1 MTNSIPEYLRKISIE
16 SGFNSEP
23 FKETWSIW
31 KPVIQRY
38 VNINASAES
47 VIGLADQLADIFKLT
62 NTGGRSQSSLAG
74 AGFSWE
80 AFVNW
85 YLNICFIGSRA
96 VAVRNISDIP
106 TPIRKALNVNYGT
119 FKSNTEADIIVI
131 IFPNLDI
138 YKTSI
143 DFLETNNND
152 IIISANSHKRN
163 RAKIKNIIDNL
174 TGAHFEKHE
183 VGIIQCKTNWNDN
196 AQIPMLWGMLYSVHE
211 FKEGSQ
217 ISIGIDS
224 FSIDQ
229 LKKFTYSFVTVPTGK
244 LENYKPSSTA
254 VNRVRNLSGGNY
266 WGHQTKSSIANSLK
280 EIFNYNF
287 SSAFSQSNI
296 RKSIR
301 ENIDELDNDL
311 SYFRIT

>member
-1 MTNSIPEYLRKISIE
+1 MTNSIPEYLRRISIE
-16 SGFNSEP
+16 SGFISEP
-23 FKETWSIW
+23 FQETWSIW
-31 KPVIQRY
+31 KPAIQRY
-38 VNINASAES
+38 VHTNSSAES
-47 VIGLADQLADIFKLT
+47 VIGLADHLADIFKLT
-62 NTGGRSQSSLAG
+62 NTGGRSQSSLSG
-74 AGFSWE
+74 AGYSWE

-131 IFPNLDI
+131 IFPDLDL
-138 YKTSI
+138 YKSSI
-143 DFLETNNND
+143 DSLEFNNND
-152 IIISANSHKRN
+152 IIVSTNSN
-163 RAKIKNIIDNL
+163 RRKKTQNKDIINSL
-174 TGAHFEKHE
+174 TVNHFEKHE

-287 SSAFSQSNI
+287 SSAFKPNNI
-296 RKSIR
+296 RNSIR
-301 ENIDELDNDL
+301 ENIHELKNDL